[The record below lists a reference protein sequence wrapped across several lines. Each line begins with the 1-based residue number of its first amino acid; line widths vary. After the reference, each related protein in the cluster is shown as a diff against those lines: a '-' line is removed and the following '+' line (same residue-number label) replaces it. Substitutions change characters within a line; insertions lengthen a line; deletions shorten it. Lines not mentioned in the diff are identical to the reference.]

1 MNPNDIPRWLD
12 EHGGADGPP
21 QTDANG
27 VTTHRAADGSFV
39 NVFNG
44 RVTMVGHGSQAAPA
58 ANTAP
63 AQAAGGGMDQ
73 AALEARIA
81 ELQKQYPGLKF
92 MGRSMKEKNRSRVDE
107 DTGRTVT
114 ETVSVPVVEWRD
126 PTTGYTLTAEVG
138 PGGGAYTVTDDRII
152 PANKGDAER
161 GNQPPKEEPNP
172 ADPTRMR
179 RWNPSTNQW
188 EDAGPNAV
196 EIERRQKAEAERNK
210 PQNVPTNTSEPF
222 IVTRKPDGSL
232 QTDKNPNYRPPAG
245 TVKQET
251 IKGSDGKDYVRV
263 TVIDADNNI
272 KIKTFGPDNRE
283 VSEIPGEGPS
293 RPTVAGPP
301 LPQIVLGASQDA
313 ARTYK
318 EQLQEGVAAGRWS
331 QAWADSRWKEF
342 MEVANL
348 AVSEAATRQRNEES
362 QRNAEFNIANARMGS
377 MNTATSNALT
387 FVNSINGLLPA
398 GSNLGGQAF
407 AALLGLNMLQSQMS
421 GMNRIDPR
429 RQPPQL
435 TPAEISNPAALQ
447 ARREQVQT
455 QVQQAAAP
463 PVRDDHRTNPGQPAA
478 PAPAP
483 TPAPVAPAPQ
493 PLSPGQAGMM
503 SPVPD
508 AENPPVPAAPIEPA
522 PPALGSAPPPAPAEA
537 PPAAPPLTESGQ
549 RVAEQGT
556 VILRHRVTGETR
568 IMTRYQWQQ
577 EQERAGLLGRAA
589 NMLWEE
595 VGGAAP
601 DPSIPPI
608 QGPLVEEQAPAP
620 APAPSGGAFPP
631 LPVVPRAGSEAGG
644 NVQKAMPNPAG
655 EWAALAPMAPM
666 PAPTQ
671 QQQQTPTGWGEP
683 VAVRR
688 ARIAATPPWRLSE
701 DDIAW
706 SEQNGFGQEAWG
718 VPGRVA

>member
-1 MNPNDIPRWLD
+1 MNQAELD
-12 EHGGADGPP
+12 AYVAAQAPGGDVNNWEFNRG
-21 QTDANG
+21 TKTKEI
-27 VTTHRAADGSFV
+27 TTVSGTRTVQVPFVQWIDRKTGRTLEYEVQPGGGSYTE
-39 NVFNG
+39 VFNG
-44 RVTMVGHGSQAAPA
+44 VKPENKKDMQNTPGSAKEGDIR
-58 ANTAP
+58 
-63 AQAAGGGMDQ
+63 GGAKDQ
-73 AALEARIA
+73 KKRERFVNG
-81 ELQKQYPGLKF
+81 QW
-92 MGRSMKEKNRSRVDE
+92 
-107 DTGRTVT
+107 
-114 ETVSVPVVEWRD
+114 VVED
-126 PTTGYTLTAEVG
+126 NPLYE
-138 PGGGAYTVTDDRII
+138 
-152 PANKGDAER
+152 
-161 GNQPPKEEPNP
+161 PPESN
-172 ADPTRMR
+172 T
-179 RWNPSTNQW
+179 
-188 EDAGPNAV
+188 
-196 EIERRQKAEAERNK
+196 K
-210 PQNVPTNTSEPF
+210 PQTVATNTSEPF
-222 IVTRKPDGSL
+222 IVERNPDNTITTRP
-232 QTDKNPNYRPPAG
+232 NPNYKPP
-245 TVKQET
+245 TPTTKQET
-251 IKGSDGKDYVRV
+251 IRGSDGKDYTRV
-263 TVIDADNNI
+263 TIIDPANNNAIAI
-272 KIKTFGPDNRE
+272 KNFGPDGKQ

-293 RPTVAGPP
+293 RPTVSGPP

-421 GMNRIDPR
+421 GMNKIDPR
-429 RQPPQL
+429 RAPPTL

-463 PVRDDHRTNPGQPAA
+463 PA
-478 PAPAP
+478 PAPAAAP
-483 TPAPVAPAPQ
+483 PAQQPVAPGA
-493 PLSPGQAGMM
+493 S
-503 SPVPD
+503 
-508 AENPPVPAAPIEPA
+508 
-522 PPALGSAPPPAPAEA
+522 
-537 PPAAPPLTESGQ
+537 PPAAPVNNPALVNTDPFDGAAP
-549 RVAEQGT
+549 VAAPPAPS
-556 VILRHRVTGETR
+556 
-568 IMTRYQWQQ
+568 QWQPPLNQ
-577 EQERAGLLGRAA
+577 GQDLSDPAA
-589 NMLWEE
+589 HQPSPLNPPQPP
-595 VGGAAP
+595 AATP

-683 VAVRR
+683 VAARR
-688 ARIAATPPWRLSE
+688 ARIASMPPWRLSE
-701 DDIAW
+701 DDLAW
-706 SEQNGFGQEAWG
+706 AEQNGFGHEAWG